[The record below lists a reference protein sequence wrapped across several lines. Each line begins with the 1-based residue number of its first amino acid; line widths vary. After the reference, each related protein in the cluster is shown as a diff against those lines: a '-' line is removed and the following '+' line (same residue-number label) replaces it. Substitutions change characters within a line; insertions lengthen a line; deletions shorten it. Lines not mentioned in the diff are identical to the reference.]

1 MITQKSL
8 VAMEVL
14 RLWYSNAGKE
24 QRNSMTSRTFLL
36 YVSQYNFCEVL
47 YEFDSGQNYIGAL
60 SGAISPCENI
70 TAVVLRV
77 CSGTT

>member
-24 QRNSMTSRTFLL
+24 QRNSMTGLTFLL
-36 YVSQYNFCEVL
+36 YVSQYHFCEVL
-47 YEFDSGQNYIGAL
+47 HKVDSGQNYIGTL